1 MAEGGG
7 GWVEGQEEG
16 RRKSIIR
23 QSRDCHMTV
32 TCTYITSCTKKVLHP
47 VKGIVT
53 FSGLRSL

>member
-7 GWVEGQEEG
+7 SWVEGQEEG

-23 QSRDCHMTV
+23 QSHDGHMHI
-32 TCTYITSCTKKVLHP
+32 YPFWYQKVLHP
-47 VKGIVT
+47 VKGVVT